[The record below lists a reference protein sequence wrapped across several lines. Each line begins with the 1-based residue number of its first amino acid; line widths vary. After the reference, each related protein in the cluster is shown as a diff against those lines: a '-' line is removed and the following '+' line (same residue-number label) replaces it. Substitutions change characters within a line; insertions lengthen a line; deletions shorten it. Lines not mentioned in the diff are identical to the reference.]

1 MSVPAMLLNS
11 SERKNR
17 KMSKI
22 RNAIYEIHHMDALAE
37 RDQWVNML
45 HPLVKFVLT
54 VSYISIVVSFN
65 KYDIVGLA
73 GMAVYPIALFIL
85 ADLSFK
91 DSLKRLRIVLPLVC
105 FIGIFNPFFDK
116 VPVEI
121 LGIRMTAGVL
131 SMLTLMMKGI
141 FTVLA
146 SYLLIATTTI
156 EKLCYA
162 FRLIH
167 IPKIMVTQVM
177 LTYRYVTVLLEEVN
191 RITQA
196 YSLRAPKQKGVHYKV
211 WGSLTGQLLLRS
223 MDRAGIVYESMVL
236 RGYNGT
242 FDYVGEK
249 ITWKWQDIFYLVF
262 WLSLFILFRNVPV
275 MIVVGNFVGGLFV

>member
-1 MSVPAMLLNS
+1 MSN
-11 SERKNR
+11 
-17 KMSKI
+17 I
-22 RNAIYEIHHMDALAE
+22 RNAIYEIHHIDAVAE
-37 RDQWVNML
+37 RDQWVNSL
-45 HPLVKFVLT
+45 HPLIKFVLT
-54 VSYISIVVSFN
+54 VVYISTVVSFQ
-65 KYDIVGLA
+65 KYDIIGLA
-73 GMAVYPIALFIL
+73 GMAVYPIAMFIL
-85 ADLSFK
+85 AELSFR
-91 DSLKRLRIVLPLVC
+91 DSIRRLRIVLPLVC

-116 VPVEI
+116 VPVVI
-121 LGIRMTAGVL
+121 FGIQMNAGVL

-167 IPKIMVTQVM
+167 IPKIMVTQIM

-196 YSLRAPKQKGVHYKV
+196 YALRAPKQKGVHYKV

-223 MDRAGIVYESMVL
+223 VDRAGMVYESMIL
-236 RGYNGT
+236 RGYNGS

-249 ITWKWQDIFYLVF
+249 IHWKWQDVMYLIF
-262 WLSLFILFRNVPV
+262 WLGIFILFRNIPV
-275 MIVVGNFVGGLFV
+275 LIIVGNFVGGLFA

>member
-1 MSVPAMLLNS
+1 
-11 SERKNR
+11 
-17 KMSKI
+17 MSKI
-22 RNAIYEIHHMDALAE
+22 GNAIYEIHHMDAVAE
-37 RDQWVNML
+37 RDQWVNRL
-45 HPLVKFVLT
+45 HPLIKFIITIV
-54 VSYISIVVSFN
+54 YISTVVSFN
-65 KYDIVGLA
+65 KYDIIGLA

-91 DSLKRLRIVLPLVC
+91 DSIKRLRIVLPLVC
-105 FIGIFNPFFDK
+105 FIGVFNPFFDK
-116 VPVEI
+116 IPVTVF
-121 LGIRMTAGVL
+121 GFTVNAGVI
-131 SMLTLMMKGI
+131 SMITLMMKGV

-162 FRLIH
+162 FRLLH

-177 LTYRYVTVLLEEVN
+177 LTYRYVTVLLEEAN

-196 YSLRAPKQKGVHYKV
+196 YSLRAPKQKGIHFKV

-242 FDYVGEK
+242 FDYIGEK
-249 ITWKWQDIFYLVF
+249 ITWKWTDILYLLF
-262 WLSLFILFRNVPV
+262 WLGIFILFRKVPIL
-275 MIVVGNFVGGLFV
+275 IVVGNFVGGFLG

>member
-85 ADLSFK
+85 AELSFK